1 MTSLDSLLGGLL
13 GVPAL
18 PGARCR
24 GRHRLFDLDPVDSA
38 PQRHAQALTLCS
50 GCSALQACGD
60 WLDSLTPARRPTGVV
75 AGRIVPD
82 RAVRKPKSP
91 ARNGDH
97 P

>member
-1 MTSLDSLLGGLL
+1 MTSLDGLL
-13 GVPAL
+13 GSLIGVPQL
-18 PGARCR
+18 PGAKCR
-24 GRHRLFDLDPVDSA
+24 GRHRLFDVDPISSA
-38 PQRHAQALTLCS
+38 PQRHAQALLLCDS
-50 GCSALQACGD
+50 CPALEPCGR